1 MDLFTD
7 QYFFFSFFLK
17 TKQKKFNIL
26 FSCQLAVIPVF
37 VLRRLLVCSV
47 SHSAVVESVDSNGTA
62 VSSLPPRSP
71 PTGPRLMVRKTL
83 EYLRQ
88 RSHCKCKAKFGL
100 EKLCLLTSQR
110 GVVESNEKLI
120 RSGLYYKI
128 MYCSTRNLFLV
139 PTNNA
144 QFLGN
149 F

>member
-17 TKQKKFNIL
+17 TKQKKFDIL
-26 FSCQLAVIPVF
+26 FSCQPGVIPVF
-37 VLRRLLVCSV
+37 VLWRLLVCSV

-71 PTGPRLMVRKTL
+71 PTGPRLMVRKTS

-100 EKLCLLTSQR
+100 EKLCLLTSQG

-144 QFLGN
+144 QF
-149 F
+149 